1 MLAAGEC
8 SWEPRASHSGAF
20 WGAPGP
26 GRCCCALPTLGAMS
40 SPAAQQLG
48 FAPAALEALAAS
60 SYVGQGSAVRHRLI
74 ELSPH
79 ASDNLSPAGVAA
91 PQ

>member
-1 MLAAGEC
+1 MLFGGLRGRVGAAV
-8 SWEPRASHSGAF
+8 P
-20 WGAPGP
+20 PP
-26 GRCCCALPTLGAMS
+26 PVGAMS
-40 SPAAQQLG
+40 SLAAQQLG

-60 SYVGQGSAVRHRLI
+60 SCVGQGSAVRHRLI
-74 ELSPH
+74 ELSPN